1 MLQLSRQTPGYL
13 LGRLQLVT
21 TVTFTA
27 LFSLL
32 VMLARLPFSNNP
44 WLVLPLQDLMTYAAA
59 FFAICI
65 FIVCLSRR
73 VMYSLRDNSGFLLFH
88 YVAWGVAEVLLLAFL
103 YSFLTV
109 KAGSYGLVDLE
120 GADFLSIF
128 GGAVVSSAI
137 SIGMPYVFC
146 GMYFTLEDR
155 NNTIRLMNYGNVV
168 SDVPVQPYEEK
179 RVTLFDN
186 NGVLKMSL
194 NMDSVYFFE
203 SDDNYIKVWY
213 MDTAGE
219 VRQYML
225 RCRLKTIEE
234 SFANSDLVRCH
245 RKYIVNITK
254 VSILKSDKDGYCMDL
269 GIESAGRIPISKT
282 YEKAVLARFN
292 SR

>member
-1 MLQLSRQTPGYL
+1 
-13 LGRLQLVT
+13 
-21 TVTFTA
+21 
-27 LFSLL
+27 
-32 VMLARLPFSNNP
+32 
-44 WLVLPLQDLMTYAAA
+44 
-59 FFAICI
+59 
-65 FIVCLSRR
+65 
-73 VMYSLRDNSGFLLFH
+73 VMYSLREDQRFILLY
-88 YVAWGVAEVLLLAFL
+88 YVLWGVAEVLLFAFL

-109 KAGSYGLVDLE
+109 KAGDYGLVDLGE
-120 GADFLSIF
+120 GNFWSVF
-128 GGAVVSSAI
+128 GDAVVSSAI

-168 SDVPVQPYEEK
+168 SDMPVHPYEEK

-186 NGVLKMSL
+186 NGVLKLSL

-213 MDTAGE
+213 TDTNGD
-219 VRQYML
+219 VRQFML

-269 GIESAGRIPISKT
+269 GIESAGHIPISKT
-282 YEKAVLARFN
+282 YEKVILARFN